1 MTRRLKPICVL
12 SDSLWNH
19 RLFESPPSYP
29 EPRRQVAAEWVDA
42 GVRRNRCM
50 PSTGDTAAD
59 RALPLLKKLYEA
71 ERQTLLQIQSGAPW
85 FAANPAVVLWNQVH
99 LLIERLQGA
108 PGPREARTLDRL
120 MPALIRQGALPSPP
134 SADTRISELV
144 LMLHAAELRLQE
156 GIVRTVSD
164 LHRRHLRRTYRILN
178 DALSYNATSD
188 TLRIEPVLAW
198 IKTLLPRS
206 TDPSTAYADVGCSFS
221 TGAQNTLVASQCLR
235 PDCVRT
241 IHGTDILP
249 PEAPLRRDMLRR
261 HHVSLYQADPVHHPL
276 PRIYSVILLANVHR
290 HLTRDD
296 QKRLFAHLGS
306 SLAEG
311 GFLFINWRFDAH
323 QSPCLCL
330 QRQHDRLEITAE
342 HNCV

>member
-19 RLFESPPSYP
+19 RLFENPPAYP
-29 EPRRQVAAEWVDA
+29 EPCRQLAAEWVDA

-50 PSTGDTAAD
+50 PSTGDEAAE
-59 RALPLLKKLYEA
+59 RALPRLEKLYA
-71 ERQTLLQIQSGAPW
+71 SERETLLQLQSGAPW
-85 FAANPAVVLWNQVH
+85 VAANPAVVLWNQVH
-99 LLIERLQGA
+99 LLIERLQQN

-120 MPALIRQGALPSPP
+120 MPALIRQGIFAAPP
-134 SADTRISELV
+134 SSGMRISELV
-144 LMLHAAELRLQE
+144 TMLHAAELRLQE
-156 GIVRTVSD
+156 RIVRTVSD

-178 DALSYNATSD
+178 DALAFNATSD

-198 IKTLLPRS
+198 IKRQLPRWP
-206 TDPSTAYADVGCSFS
+206 DPSAAYADVGCSFS
-221 TGAQNTLVASQCLR
+221 TGAQNTLIAAQYLR
-235 PDCVRT
+235 PERVRA

-249 PEAPLRRDMLRR
+249 PEPPLRRDMLRR
-261 HHVSLYQADPVHHPL
+261 HHILLYQADPVHHPL
-276 PRIYSVILLANVHR
+276 PRTYSVILLANVHR

-306 SLAEG
+306 SLSEG

-330 QRQHDRLEITAE
+330 QRQHHRLEITAE